1 MRHDHLVQQVPRDA
15 FPDPESLEVGMRFSA
30 ESDQGVMSVVIS
42 AVAPEHVTVDA
53 NHPLAGET
61 LHFAVRIDDVRQATA
76 EEIAHGHAHGPHG
89 HHH

>member
-1 MRHDHLVQQVPRDA
+1 MIDQRADLDTIVIGGGQAGLAVAYHLSR
-15 FPDPESLEVGMRFSA
+15 
-30 ESDQGVMSVVIS
+30 QGVPFVVL
-42 AVAPEHVTVDA
+42 DA

-61 LHFAVRIDDVRQATA
+61 LHFAVLIDDVRQATA